1 MKDNNLICK
10 SAQYCINKGY
20 IDVNDNVIFKTIRD
34 VSDLFNKNYRGFQ
47 KSWIKIFNDWK
58 IVASCYQMPENKIYK
73 NELSEDGQYFY
84 YSLKEDNPIK
94 KELAVDGII
103 NHEMEITYLFLKNS
117 RKDGYKFVGVCKKDI
132 DKMNKYKKEHKYLIV
147 YKKIDDRLYLDKFFN
162 KDKCL

>member
-1 MKDNNLICK
+1 M
-10 SAQYCINKGY
+10 
-20 IDVNDNVIFKTIRD
+20 
-34 VSDLFNKNYRGFQ
+34 
-47 KSWIKIFNDWK
+47 
-58 IVASCYQMPENKIYK
+58 
-73 NELSEDGQYFY
+73 
-84 YSLKEDNPIK
+84 KEDNPIK

-117 RKDGYKFVGVCKKDI
+117 RKDGYKFVGVFKKDI